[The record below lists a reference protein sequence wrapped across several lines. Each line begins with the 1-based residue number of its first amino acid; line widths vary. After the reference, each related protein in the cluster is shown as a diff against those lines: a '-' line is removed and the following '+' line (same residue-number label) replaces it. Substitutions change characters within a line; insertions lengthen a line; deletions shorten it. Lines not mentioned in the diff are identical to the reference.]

1 MSMKGKALIL
11 GGDGYLGWPTAMNL
25 SNLGYRVAALDN
37 YLKRWIFNKLGITPL
52 IDCPNLEERA
62 NIWKGL
68 TGHEIKVY
76 VGDIGEQ
83 DFLCKA
89 IKEFEPDTIIHYGE
103 IPSAPYSMLNHNT
116 SWETIQNNLRATLA
130 VMWAIKTINPDIHLI
145 KLGTMGEYGTPNIDI
160 EEGFIELEKNGR
172 TDRLPFPKL
181 PGSFY
186 HLSKVQDSDMLYLG
200 VRMWGL
206 RVTDLNQGP
215 VYGIETDE
223 SRMDKEDRLMPH
235 FHYDEFWGTVLN
247 RFITQAVVGIPLTV
261 YGRGGQKR
269 GFLDIVDTLQCV
281 RLAVQNPAN
290 KGEFRVMNQF
300 TEIFSVNELAEK
312 VKLAAKNIGLDV
324 TIKNYPNPRKEAEEH
339 YYNAKNTNLLSLGL
353 QPNYLTDKV
362 LTEMLEIVMEN
373 KKNIRQDIILPGR
386 AKWQ

>member
-1 MSMKGKALIL
+1 MKGKVLIL

-25 SNLGYRVAALDN
+25 SNLGYSVAVLDN
-37 YLKRWIFNKLGITPL
+37 YLKRWIFNKLGVTPL
-52 IDCPNLEERA
+52 IDCPNLQERA

-68 TGHEIKVY
+68 TGYDIKVY

-83 DFLCKA
+83 DFLFKVV
-89 IKEFEPDTIIHYGE
+89 KEFEPDTIIHYGE

-116 SWETIQNNLRATLA
+116 SWETIQNNLRATMA

-160 EEGFIELEKNGR
+160 EEGFMEIEKGGR
-172 TDRLPFPKL
+172 KDRLPFPKL

-215 VYGIETDE
+215 VYGIETAE
-223 SRMDKEDRLMPH
+223 SRLDKEDRLMPH

-261 YGRGGQKR
+261 YGKGGQKR

-300 TEIFSVNELAEK
+300 VEIFSVNELAEK
-312 VKLAAKNIGLDV
+312 VKAAAKNLGLNV
-324 TIKNYPNPRKEAEEH
+324 AVKNYPNPRKEAEEH

-362 LTEMLEIVMEN
+362 LTEMLKIVMKN

>member
-1 MSMKGKALIL
+1 MKGKVLIL

-25 SNLGYRVAALDN
+25 SNLGYSVAVLDN
-37 YLKRWIFNKLGITPL
+37 YLKRWIFDKLGITPL
-52 IDCPNLEERA
+52 IDCPNLQQRA

-68 TGHEIKVY
+68 TGHDIKVY

-83 DFLCKA
+83 DFLFKA
-89 IKEFEPDTIIHYGE
+89 VREFEPDTIIHYGE
-103 IPSAPYSMLNHNT
+103 IPSAPYSMINYNT
-116 SWETIQNNLRATLA
+116 SWETIQNNLKATLS

-160 EEGFIELEKNGR
+160 EEGFMEIEQSGR
-172 TDRLPFPKL
+172 KDRLPFPKL

-206 RVTDLNQGP
+206 KVTDLNQGP

-261 YGRGGQKR
+261 YGKGGQKR
-269 GFLDIVDTLQCV
+269 GFLNIVDTLQCV
-281 RLAVQNPAN
+281 RLAVQHAAN

-300 TEIFSVNELAEK
+300 TEIFSVLELAGK
-312 VKLAAKNIGLDV
+312 VKAAAKNLGFGV

-353 QPNYLTDKV
+353 QPNYLTEKV
-362 LTEMLEIVMEN
+362 ITEIMEIVMEN

>member
-1 MSMKGKALIL
+1 MKDKVLIL

-25 SNLGYRVAALDN
+25 SNLGYSVAVLDN

-52 IDCPNLEERA
+52 IDCPNLQERA

-68 TGHEIKVY
+68 TGNDIKVY

-83 DFLCKA
+83 DFLFKVV
-89 IKEFEPDTIIHYGE
+89 KEFEPDTIIHYGE

-116 SWETIQNNLRATLA
+116 SWETIQNNLGATLA

-160 EEGFIELEKNGR
+160 EEGFMEIEQSGR
-172 TDRLPFPKL
+172 KDRLPFPKL

-215 VYGIETDE
+215 VYGIETAE
-223 SRMDKEDRLMPH
+223 SRMDKENRLMPH

-261 YGRGGQKR
+261 YGKGGQKR
-269 GFLDIVDTLQCV
+269 GFLNIIDTLQCV

-300 TEIFSVNELAEK
+300 TEIFSVNELSEK
-312 VKLAAKNIGLDV
+312 VKAAAKNLGIDV
-324 TIKNYPNPRKEAEEH
+324 TTKNYPNPRKEAEEH

-353 QPNYLTDKV
+353 QPNYLTEKV
-362 LTEMLEIVMEN
+362 ITEMLEIVMEN

>member
-1 MSMKGKALIL
+1 MKGKVLIL

-25 SNLGYRVAALDN
+25 SNLGYSVAVLDN

-68 TGHEIKVY
+68 TGNDIKVY

-83 DFLCKA
+83 DFLFKVV
-89 IKEFEPDTIIHYGE
+89 KEFEPYTIIHYGE

-116 SWETIQNNLRATLA
+116 SWETIQNNLRATMA
-130 VMWAIKTINPDIHLI
+130 VMWAIRTINPDIHLI

-160 EEGFIELEKNGR
+160 EEGFMEIEKGGR
-172 TDRLPFPKL
+172 KDRLPFPKL

-223 SRMDKEDRLMPH
+223 SRLDKEDRLMPH

-261 YGRGGQKR
+261 YGKGGQKR
-269 GFLDIVDTLQCV
+269 GFLNITDTLQCV

-290 KGEFRVMNQF
+290 KSEFRVMNQF

-312 VKLAAKNIGLDV
+312 VKAAAKNLGLDV

-353 QPNYLTDKV
+353 QPNYLTEKV
-362 LTEMLEIVMEN
+362 ITEMLEIVMEN

>member
-1 MSMKGKALIL
+1 MKDKVLIL

-25 SNLGYRVAALDN
+25 SNLGYSVAVLDN

-52 IDCPNLEERA
+52 IDCPNLQERA

-68 TGHEIKVY
+68 TGNDIKVY

-83 DFLCKA
+83 DFLFKVV
-89 IKEFEPDTIIHYGE
+89 KEFEPDTIIHYGE

-116 SWETIQNNLRATLA
+116 SWETIHNNLRATLA

-160 EEGFIELEKNGR
+160 EEGFMEIEQSGR
-172 TDRLPFPKL
+172 KDRLPFPKL

-215 VYGIETDE
+215 VYGIETAE
-223 SRMDKEDRLMPH
+223 SRMDKENRLMPH

-261 YGRGGQKR
+261 YGKGGQKR
-269 GFLDIVDTLQCV
+269 GFLNIIDTLQCV

-300 TEIFSVNELAEK
+300 TEIFSVNELTEK
-312 VKLAAKNIGLDV
+312 VKAAAKNLGINV

-353 QPNYLTDKV
+353 QPNYLTEKV
-362 LTEMLEIVMEN
+362 ITEMLEIVMEN

>member
-1 MSMKGKALIL
+1 MKGKVLIL

-25 SNLGYRVAALDN
+25 SNLGYSVAVVDN
-37 YLKRWIFNKLGITPL
+37 YLKRWIFNKLGVVSL
-52 IDCPNLEERA
+52 IDCPNLQERV

-68 TGHEIKVY
+68 TGHDIKVY
-76 VGDIGEQ
+76 IGDIGDYE
-83 DFLCKA
+83 FLFNTV
-89 IKEFEPDTIIHYGE
+89 KEFQPDTIIHYGE

-116 SWETIQNNLRATLA
+116 SWETIQNNLRATLS
-130 VMWAIKTINPDIHLI
+130 VMWTIKKINPDIHLI

-160 EEGFIELEKNGR
+160 EEGFIEIEKNAR
-172 TDRLPFPKL
+172 KDRLPFPKI

-200 VRMWGL
+200 VRIWGL

-215 VYGIETDE
+215 VYGIQTDE
-223 SRMDKEDRLMPH
+223 SRMDKESRLMPH

-261 YGRGGQKR
+261 YGKGGQKR
-269 GFLDIVDTLQCV
+269 GFLNIIDTIQCV

-290 KGEFRVMNQF
+290 KSEFRVMNQF

-312 VKLAAKNIGLDV
+312 VKNAAKSVGLEV
-324 TIKNYPNPRKEAEEH
+324 SIKNYPNPRKEAEEH

-353 QPNYLTDKV
+353 QPNYLTDNILV
-362 LTEMLEIVMEN
+362 EMLEIVMRN
-373 KKNIRQDIILPGR
+373 KKNIKQDIILPGR

>member
-1 MSMKGKALIL
+1 MKGKVLIL

-25 SNLGYRVAALDN
+25 SNLGYIVAVLDN
-37 YLKRWIFNKLGITPL
+37 YLKRWIFDKLGITPL
-52 IDCPNLEERA
+52 IDCPNLQQRA

-68 TGHEIKVY
+68 TGHDIKVY

-83 DFLCKA
+83 DFLFKA
-89 IKEFEPDTIIHYGE
+89 VKEFEPDTIIHYGE
-103 IPSAPYSMLNHNT
+103 IPSAPYSMLNYNT
-116 SWETIQNNLRATLA
+116 SWETIQNNLKATLS

-160 EEGFIELEKNGR
+160 EEGFMEIEQSGR
-172 TDRLPFPKL
+172 KDRLPFPKL

-206 RVTDLNQGP
+206 KVTDLNQGP

-261 YGRGGQKR
+261 YGKGGQKR
-269 GFLDIVDTLQCV
+269 GFLNIVDTLQCV
-281 RLAVQNPAN
+281 RLAVQHAAN

-300 TEIFSVNELAEK
+300 TEIFSVLELAGK
-312 VKLAAKNIGLDV
+312 VKAAAKNLGFGV

-353 QPNYLTDKV
+353 QPNYLTEKV
-362 LTEMLEIVMEN
+362 ITEIMEIVMEN

>member
-1 MSMKGKALIL
+1 MKGKVLIL

-25 SNLGYRVAALDN
+25 SNLGYSVAVLDN

-68 TGHEIKVY
+68 TGHDIKVY

-83 DFLCKA
+83 DFLFKVA
-89 IKEFEPDTIIHYGE
+89 KEFEPDTIIHYGE

-116 SWETIQNNLRATLA
+116 SWETIQNNLRATMA
-130 VMWAIKTINPDIHLI
+130 VMWAIRTINPDIHLI

-160 EEGFIELEKNGR
+160 EEGFMEIEKGGR
-172 TDRLPFPKL
+172 KDRLPFPKL

-223 SRMDKEDRLMPH
+223 SRLDKEDRLMPH

-261 YGRGGQKR
+261 YGKGGQKR
-269 GFLDIVDTLQCV
+269 GFLNITDTLQCV

-290 KGEFRVMNQF
+290 KSEFRVMNQF

-312 VKLAAKNIGLDV
+312 VKAAAKNLGIDV
-324 TIKNYPNPRKEAEEH
+324 AIKNYPNPRKEAEEH

-353 QPNYLTDKV
+353 QPNYLTEKV
-362 LTEMLEIVMEN
+362 ITEMLEIVMEN

>member
-1 MSMKGKALIL
+1 MKGKVLIL

-25 SNLGYRVAALDN
+25 SNLGYSVAVLDN

-52 IDCPNLEERA
+52 IDCPNLQERA

-68 TGHEIKVY
+68 TGNDIKVY

-83 DFLCKA
+83 DFLFKVV
-89 IKEFEPDTIIHYGE
+89 KEFDPDTIIHYGE

-116 SWETIQNNLRATLA
+116 SWETIQNNLGATLA

-160 EEGFIELEKNGR
+160 EEGFMEIEQSGR
-172 TDRLPFPKL
+172 KDRLPFPKL

-223 SRMDKEDRLMPH
+223 SRMDKENRLMPH

-261 YGRGGQKR
+261 YGKGGQKR
-269 GFLDIVDTLQCV
+269 GFLNIIDTLQCV

-300 TEIFSVNELAEK
+300 TEIFSVNELSEK
-312 VKLAAKNIGLDV
+312 VKAAAKNLGIDV
-324 TIKNYPNPRKEAEEH
+324 TTKNYPNPRKEAEEH

-353 QPNYLTDKV
+353 QPNYLTEKV
-362 LTEMLEIVMEN
+362 ITEMLEIVMEN

>member
-1 MSMKGKALIL
+1 MKDKVLIL

-25 SNLGYRVAALDN
+25 SNLGYSVAVLDN

-52 IDCPNLEERA
+52 IDCPNLQERA

-68 TGHEIKVY
+68 TGNDIKVY

-83 DFLCKA
+83 DFLFKVV
-89 IKEFEPDTIIHYGE
+89 KEFDPDTIIHYGE

-116 SWETIQNNLRATLA
+116 SWETIQNNLGATLA

-160 EEGFIELEKNGR
+160 EEGFMEIEQSGR
-172 TDRLPFPKL
+172 KDRLPFPKL

-223 SRMDKEDRLMPH
+223 SRMDKENRLMPH

-261 YGRGGQKR
+261 YGKGGQKR
-269 GFLDIVDTLQCV
+269 GFLNIIDTLQCV

-300 TEIFSVNELAEK
+300 TEIFSVNELSEK
-312 VKLAAKNIGLDV
+312 VKAAAKNLGIDV
-324 TIKNYPNPRKEAEEH
+324 TTKNYPNPRKEAEEH

-353 QPNYLTDKV
+353 QPNYLTEKV
-362 LTEMLEIVMEN
+362 ITEMLEIVMEN

>member
-1 MSMKGKALIL
+1 MKGKVLIL

-25 SNLGYRVAALDN
+25 SNLGYSVAVLDN

-68 TGHEIKVY
+68 TGHDIKVY

-83 DFLCKA
+83 DFLFKVV
-89 IKEFEPDTIIHYGE
+89 KEFEPDTIIHYGE

-116 SWETIQNNLRATLA
+116 SWETIQNNLRATMA
-130 VMWAIKTINPDIHLI
+130 VMWAIRTINPDIHLI

-160 EEGFIELEKNGR
+160 EEGFMEIEKGGR
-172 TDRLPFPKL
+172 KDRLPFPKL

-215 VYGIETDE
+215 VYGIETAE
-223 SRMDKEDRLMPH
+223 SRLDKEDRLMPH

-261 YGRGGQKR
+261 YGKGGQKR
-269 GFLDIVDTLQCV
+269 GFLNITDTLQCV
-281 RLAVQNPAN
+281 MLAVQNPAN
-290 KGEFRVMNQF
+290 KSEFRVMNQF

-312 VKLAAKNIGLDV
+312 VKAAAKKLGIDV
-324 TIKNYPNPRKEAEEH
+324 AIKNYPNPRKEAEEH

-353 QPNYLTDKV
+353 QPNYLTEKV

>member
-1 MSMKGKALIL
+1 MIGKVLIL

-25 SNLGYRVAALDN
+25 SNLGYRVAVLDN

-52 IDCPNLEERA
+52 IDCPNLQERV

-68 TGHEIKVY
+68 TGHDIKVY

-83 DFLCKA
+83 DFLFKVV
-89 IKEFEPDTIIHYGE
+89 KEFEPETIIHYGE

-116 SWETIQNNLRATLA
+116 SWETIQNNLRATLS

-160 EEGFIELEKNGR
+160 EEGFMEIEKGGR
-172 TDRLPFPKL
+172 KDRLPFPKL

-215 VYGIETDE
+215 VYGIQTAE
-223 SRMDKEDRLMPH
+223 SRLDKEGRLMPH

-261 YGRGGQKR
+261 YGKGGQKR
-269 GFLDIVDTLQCV
+269 GFLNITDTIQCV
-281 RLAVQNPAN
+281 RLAIQNPAN
-290 KGEFRVMNQF
+290 KSEFRVMNQF

-312 VKLAAKNIGLDV
+312 VKNAAKNLSLDV
-324 TIKNYPNPRKEAEEH
+324 AIKNYPNPRKEAEEH

-353 QPNYLTDKV
+353 QPNYLTEKV
-362 LTEMLEIVMEN
+362 ITEMIEIVMEN
-373 KKNIRQDIILPGR
+373 KNNIRQDIILPGR

>member
-1 MSMKGKALIL
+1 MKGKVLIL

-25 SNLGYRVAALDN
+25 SNLGYTVAVLDN
-37 YLKRWIFNKLGITPL
+37 YLKRWIFNKLSITPL
-52 IDCPNLEERA
+52 IDCPDLQKRA

-68 TGHEIKVY
+68 TGHDIKVY

-83 DFLCKA
+83 DFLFKVA
-89 IKEFEPDTIIHYGE
+89 KEFEPDTIIHYGE

-130 VMWAIKTINPDIHLI
+130 VMWAVKTINPDIHLI

-160 EEGFIELEKNGR
+160 EEGFIEIEQRGR
-172 TDRLPFPKL
+172 KDRLPFPKL

-223 SRMDKEDRLMPH
+223 SRMDKENRLIPH

-247 RFITQAVVGIPLTV
+247 RFITQAVAGIPLTV
-261 YGRGGQKR
+261 YGKGGQKR
-269 GFLDIVDTLQCV
+269 GFLNITDTLQCV
-281 RLAVQNPAN
+281 RLAVENPAN

-300 TEIFSVNELAEK
+300 TEIFSVNELADK
-312 VKLAAKNIGLDV
+312 VKFAAKKLGIDV

-353 QPNYLTDKV
+353 QPNYLTEKV
-362 LTEMLEIVMEN
+362 LAEMLEIVMKN
-373 KKNIRQDIILPGR
+373 KNNIRHDIILPGR
-386 AKWQ
+386 VKWQ